1 MASDDSTLDTSLV
14 PDPTRRDPKYG
25 PRYQAMRPL
34 VKERDKNRCQTCG
47 AKPDEYEHQ
56 VHHRMPDGHHSQRD
70 DKRLEADHL
79 ILLCVQCHDAITN
92 VYRSRRDCGRSM
104 KPRPTEERIYARPA
118 ATQQTIIALTP
129 PTEAVRARPKPTNY
143 VVDGDDE

>member
-34 VKERDKNRCQTCG
+34 VKERDKNRCQTCW

-56 VHHRMPDGHHSQRD
+56 VHHRMPDGHHSQRTD
-70 DKRLEADHL
+70 ERLELHLL
-79 ILLCVQCHDAITN
+79 ILLCEPCHKAITN
-92 VYRSRRDCGRSM
+92 VCRSRRDCGRSM
-104 KPRPTEERIYARPA
+104 KPKPTEERIYARPA
-118 ATQQTIIALTP
+118 ATQQTIIELKLT
-129 PTEAVRARPKPTNY
+129 TESVRARPKPTNY